1 MDKQFIVENPKKEE
15 LLSQSVVTVNE
26 LAITYKTRKGEVK
39 AVRDVSF
46 KINKGEALGLVG
58 ESGCGKSTL
67 AYGLV
72 GYMSRNSQITH
83 GKILFQGNSL
93 ANCTQEDLR
102 KLRGNKISMVF
113 QDPMCALNPVLR
125 IRDQLM
131 EVLTTH
137 QSISKEEAYD
147 KCLKMLRRV
156 YMPDCER
163 IMNSFPHQIS
173 GGQQQRIVIAMAL
186 LNNPS
191 LLIMDEPTTSLDVT
205 VEAAVLDLVAEL
217 RKEFNAAILFIT
229 HNLGVISRVCDR
241 VGVMYAGEIVE
252 MASVK
257 DILVDPRHPYTR
269 GLIQCLP
276 HLGSNKSNRKLM
288 PIKGRVP
295 KQDDCPDGCIFSP
308 RCDFATPQCLNN
320 HPDLQIIEKEKY
332 VRCFYAEE
340 LEKFKWKLDT
350 TVETSNEQ
358 LLSEKNSI
366 LSVEKLKVK
375 YPLSG
380 SSLLSSIGFVKRKF
394 IHAVDDV
401 SFDISK
407 GKTLG
412 VVGESGCGKSSLVKA
427 LIGLEEISFGKVKF
441 SKFELTK
448 RINKRNIAAIRSMQM
463 VFQNPDS
470 TLNPRYSVGYQISR
484 SLQRFK
490 IVAKK
495 DVKREVIKILNAVN
509 LDEDYYDRL
518 PKQLSGG
525 EKQRVGI
532 ARAFASNPELVL
544 CDEPVS
550 ALDVSV
556 QAAVM
561 NLLLEIQNEHETTI
575 LFIAHDLSIVRFISD
590 YVAVMYLG
598 KIIEIGP
605 ADAIY
610 SPPYHPYTESLL
622 SSIPILDPDISQ
634 EFIRLEGSVPS
645 PLNPPSG
652 CYFHTRCP
660 RRSLLPDNG
669 IICEQVEPP
678 LIEVGG
684 DHSIACHIPI
694 EELKKIKPVIEMSHY

>member
-1 MDKQFIVENPKKEE
+1 MDKQIFVENHKREE
-15 LLSQSVVTVNE
+15 LFSQSVVTVKE

-46 KINKGEALGLVG
+46 EIRKGEALGLVG

-83 GKILFQGNSL
+83 GEILFQGNSL
-93 ANCTQEDLR
+93 AKCTQEELR

-137 QSISKEEAYD
+137 QNISKDEAYD

-269 GLIQCLP
+269 GLIRCLP
-276 HLGSNKSNRKLM
+276 HLGSNKSNRKLE
-288 PIKGRVP
+288 PIKGRIP
-295 KQDDCPDGCIFSP
+295 RQEDCPDGCIFSP
-308 RCDFATPQCLNN
+308 RCDFVTSKCLNN
-320 HPDLQIIEKEKY
+320 HPNLQIIEKEKH

-340 LEKFKWKLDT
+340 VEKFKWKVDT
-350 TVETSNEQ
+350 TVQTSNKQ
-358 LLSEKNSI
+358 LESEDNKV
-366 LSVEKLKVK
+366 LSVEKLEVK

-380 SSLLSSIGFVKRKF
+380 SSLLSSIGLVKRKF
-394 IHAVDDV
+394 IQAVDHV

-412 VVGESGCGKSSLVKA
+412 IVGESGCGKSSLVKA
-427 LIGLEEISFGKVKF
+427 LIGLEEISSGKVKF
-441 SKFELTK
+441 SKYELTK

-484 SLQRFK
+484 SLQRFN

-495 DVKREVIKILNAVN
+495 DVKKEVIKILNAVN

-561 NLLLEIQNEHETTI
+561 NLLLEIQNKHKTTI

-598 KIIEIGP
+598 KIVEIGP
-605 ADAIY
+605 AEAIY

-622 SSIPILDPDISQ
+622 SSIPILDPEISQ

-678 LIEVGG
+678 LIEVSG
-684 DHSIACHIPI
+684 DHLIACHIPI
-694 EELKKIKPVIEMSHY
+694 DELKKLKPVIETSHY